1 MKKKFLTF
9 LLAICLILPCAFMLT
24 ACGTNPPDIPPQ
36 KDYNADI
43 QEILPE
49 LIDDEHFEAED
60 NTTYYTSPGFSLS
73 ISIRGHFM
81 IMDYFTLDGNKRVY
95 NNIYLYEDDY
105 FYMVTDD
112 YKDLYASI
120 GNSNDNEFVEEEK
133 ESGED
138 IQLNVIKEGIYN
150 IIFDTDTLKFDMVFL
165 SEITTPRYY
174 TIKNCDIYSV
184 ATSWRE
190 MTKNPHNQ
198 DEFYISD
205 FHIASGKSINFFSH
219 LHTSNFVPTLD
230 ENSQKM
236 ASVRKTNVRIFI
248 GGNYDVFINAKTYE
262 VRLELKN
269 PETAD
274 YSCVY
279 YDGND
284 FIPLE
289 LENNAVPYIFTYQI
303 TANTPYNPLESGNTK
318 LHTLYSENYGEYKLT
333 IINSPDINAYHY
345 CKKAGTYKVTVNL
358 MTFELT
364 AELLP
369 E

>member
-1 MKKKFLTF
+1 MKKKLLSFI
-9 LLAICLILPCAFMLT
+9 LAICLIIPCAFIFT
-24 ACGTNPPDIPPQ
+24 ACISNSFGLPQ
-36 KDYNADI
+36 QKNYNADI

-49 LIDDEHFEAED
+49 HIEDEHFKPEED
-60 NTTYYTSPGFSLS
+60 TTYYTSAGFILS

-81 IMDYFTLDGNKRVY
+81 IMDYFSLDGNKRVY

-120 GNSNDNEFVEEEK
+120 ADVNDREYVVEEK

-150 IIFDTDTLKFDMVFL
+150 IVFDTDTLKFDMVYL

-184 ATSWRE
+184 ATSWKE
-190 MTKNPHNQ
+190 MTKNPNNQ
-198 DEFYISD
+198 DEFYISN
-205 FHIASGKSINFFSH
+205 FYIASGKSISFYSH
-219 LHTSNFVPTLD
+219 IHISNFVPTLD
-230 ENSQKM
+230 QDSQRM
-236 ASVRKTNVRIFI
+236 ASVRKTDVRIFI
-248 GGNYDVFINAKTYE
+248 GGNYDVFINSKTYE

-284 FIPLE
+284 FISLE

>member
-1 MKKKFLTF
+1 MKKKLLSFI
-9 LLAICLILPCAFMLT
+9 LAICLIMPCVFIFS
-24 ACGTNPPDIPPQ
+24 ACENNPPDVPPQ

-49 LIDDEHFEAED
+49 LIEDEHFEPEED
-60 NTTYYTSPGFSLS
+60 TTYYTSPGLILS

-81 IMDYFTLDGNKRVY
+81 IMDYFSIDGNKRVY
-95 NNIYLYEDDY
+95 NNVYLYEDDY
-105 FYMVTDD
+105 FYMLTDD

-120 GNSNDNEFVEEEK
+120 GNSNDSEYVEEEK

-150 IIFDTDTLKFDMVFL
+150 IIFDTDTLKFDMVYL

-190 MTKNPHNQ
+190 MTKNPSNQ
-198 DEFYISD
+198 DEFYISN
-205 FHIASGKSINFFSH
+205 FHIDSGKSISFFSH
-219 LHTSNFVPTLD
+219 IHTSNFVPTLD
-230 ENSQKM
+230 ANSQKM
-236 ASVRKTNVRIFI
+236 ASVRKSYVKIFI
-248 GGNYDVFINAKTYE
+248 GGDYDVYINAKTYE

-289 LENNAVPYIFTYQI
+289 LVDNNVPYIFTYQI
-303 TANTPYNPLESGNTK
+303 TADKPYNPMEPDNTK
-318 LHTLYSENYGEYKLT
+318 LHTLYSKDYGEYKFTLT
-333 IINSPDINAYHY
+333 NSPDINTYYY

-358 MTFELT
+358 KTFELT